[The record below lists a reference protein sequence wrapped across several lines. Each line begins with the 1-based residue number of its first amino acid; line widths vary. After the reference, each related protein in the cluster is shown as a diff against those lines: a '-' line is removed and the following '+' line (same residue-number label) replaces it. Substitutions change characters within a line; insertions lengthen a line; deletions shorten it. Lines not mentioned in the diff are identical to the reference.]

1 MDAPARRVSAD
12 SEGTLRRATEGGLGV
27 DCMKGRHREGLLLS
41 ISAAARDGTPITLPG
56 PPDDPESFRKAYGG
70 DPLDDDTLAFV
81 VDPIRCVEDT
91 VHHYFQPVHWSVATG
106 VPITYVLNER
116 DRPVPPATQ
125 EEMAQP
131 LPQPVHVVR
140 VDSGHLLPVIAP
152 ASFAEILSRIPA

>member
-1 MDAPARRVSAD
+1 
-12 SEGTLRRATEGGLGV
+12 
-27 DCMKGRHREGLLLS
+27 MKGRHREGLLLS
-41 ISAAARDGTPITLPG
+41 ISAAARDDRTITLPG

-131 LPQPVHVVR
+131 LPQPVH
-140 VDSGHLLPVIAP
+140 
-152 ASFAEILSRIPA
+152 

>member
-12 SEGTLRRATEGGLGV
+12 SEGTLRRAAEGGLGV
-27 DCMKGRHREGLLLS
+27 DCMKGHHREGLLLS

-91 VHHYFQPVHWSVATG
+91 VHHYFQPVH
-106 VPITYVLNER
+106 
-116 DRPVPPATQ
+116 
-125 EEMAQP
+125 
-131 LPQPVHVVR
+131 VVR

-152 ASFAEILSRIPA
+152 AGFAEILSRIPA

>member
-12 SEGTLRRATEGGLGV
+12 SEGTLRRAAEGSLGV

-41 ISAAARDGTPITLPG
+41 ISAAARDGRTITLPG

-91 VHHYFQPVHWSVATG
+91 AHH
-106 VPITYVLNER
+106 
-116 DRPVPPATQ
+116 
-125 EEMAQP
+125 
-131 LPQPVHVVR
+131 
-140 VDSGHLLPVIAP
+140 
-152 ASFAEILSRIPA
+152 

>member
-12 SEGTLRRATEGGLGV
+12 SEGTLRRAAEGGLGV

-91 VHHYFQPVHWSVATG
+91 VHHYFQPVH
-106 VPITYVLNER
+106 
-116 DRPVPPATQ
+116 
-125 EEMAQP
+125 
-131 LPQPVHVVR
+131 VVR